1 MGSNHEKMQVESLV
15 THSLSAV
22 LQPLFIFAKTS
33 KCNLLNL
40 QFQPQ
45 EIYCFKILK
54 LMLLGKSKYF
64 ILPDCSFKVSEKPSK
79 CTAGVRVCYA
89 NTFFVVDK
97 LHGMPFQKSVTFF
110 SLLSPGF
117 ADAESNQ
124 SLNLFC
130 FLEQSFCLNK
140 KKALLT
146 FSSCKYS
153 KNECSDISGRKACRL
168 FLYTSSLE
176 KKNAMKNEK
185 KICHTS

>member
-1 MGSNHEKMQVESLV
+1 MHRFQSRSLF
-15 THSLSAV
+15 TFQQTRMLSKTTFKHFKTGNIFFGTLYGNCSSKLEINITLKGKSLS
-22 LQPLFIFAKTS
+22 
-33 KCNLLNL
+33 
-40 QFQPQ
+40 
-45 EIYCFKILK
+45 
-54 LMLLGKSKYF
+54 
-64 ILPDCSFKVSEKPSK
+64 
-79 CTAGVRVCYA
+79 
-89 NTFFVVDK
+89 VD
-97 LHGMPFQKSVTFF
+97 VTFF

-153 KNECSDISGRKACRL
+153 KNECSDISRRKACRL

-176 KKNAMKNEK
+176 KKNAMKNVK